1 MSIQQ
6 QSSQENNIIVEIETL
21 KSIFPTIEEITEQQ
35 NLEYVKLQIRLFP
48 RLTQTS
54 YIAKVDDINALTI
67 FEIPRDFP
75 SRPVK
80 VSLEEFN
87 KLPWEK
93 TELLRKKVTEFSL
106 RKTKESISVSATVC
120 VMQITAEIEE
130 GLYYAKHGDLNLWT
144 ENRLVNNG
152 NTNNLEFIDSMEEYQ
167 DLRIDGTSAFDSR
180 ILSRSLV
187 IVQVKAKQQGWSRY
201 LARTEHGELRIIDHI
216 IVDLKREQDKKQQN
230 KGTPIILFL
239 FLTWFLIRMDI
250 IMHFFISAF
259 FHIIIKSSSRFM

>member
-6 QSSQENNIIVEIETL
+6 QSCQENNIIVEVETL
-21 KSIFPTIEEITEQQ
+21 KSIFPTIEEVTEKQD
-35 NLEYVKLQIRLFP
+35 LEYVKLQIRLFP

-67 FEIPRDFP
+67 FEIPSDFP

-93 TELLRKKVTEFSL
+93 TEILRKKVAEFSS
-106 RKTKESISVSATVC
+106 RKTKESFAISATVY

-130 GLYYAKHGDLNLWT
+130 GLYYAKHGDLNIWT
-144 ENRLVNNG
+144 ENRLENNG
-152 NTNNLEFIDSMEEYQ
+152 NANHLEFIDSMEQFQ

-180 ILSRSLV
+180 ILSRTHV
-187 IVQVKAKQQGWSRY
+187 IVQVKLKQQGWSRY
-201 LARTEHGELRIIDHI
+201 LARTDQGELRIIDHV
-216 IVDLKREQDKKQQN
+216 IVELKNEQDKKHQN
-230 KGTPIILFL
+230 KGTTIILFI
-239 FLTWFLIRMDI
+239 FLTAVK
-250 IMHFFISAF
+250 SA
-259 FHIIIKSSSRFM
+259 